1 MRKGYPHLEG
11 RVPSIRMVVEKRGS
25 PSPWMVG
32 FIFLFFMGML
42 LILFLRSPLS
52 LIEQIHIK
60 GNHLVTERDIL
71 TKAGLKKGASYFL
84 VSRSQV
90 EHRLKSLPEIAE
102 VQVTKSFPHQIYI
115 QMKEKPLIALLK
127 TKEKRLVP
135 LLADGT
141 ILQHRIL
148 SSFHQAVPVFEGWT
162 DASSTL
168 MAETAKQLAHL
179 PESIRREIMMVE
191 PVSMREDQ
199 VELQSKRGHSIRVR
213 VANLQKMM
221 SYYPFFLHHPPGN
234 LYLLESVWFTP
245 AVPN

>member
-1 MRKGYPHLEG
+1 LEG
-11 RVPSIRMVVEKRGS
+11 RVPSIRMAVEKRGS

-32 FIFLFFMGML
+32 FIFLFFVGML
-42 LILFLRSPLS
+42 LILFFRSPLS

-60 GNHLVTERDIL
+60 GNHLLTEHEIL
-71 TKAGLKKGASYFL
+71 TKTDLKKGASYFL

-115 QMKEKPLIALLK
+115 QVKEKPLIALLK
-127 TKEKRLVP
+127 TKEERLVP

-141 ILQHRIL
+141 VLQHRIL
-148 SSFHQAVPVFEGWT
+148 SSFHQAVPVFERWT
-162 DASSTL
+162 HPSPTL
-168 MAETAKQLAHL
+168 TETAKQLAHL
-179 PESIRREIMMVE
+179 PESIRREIVMVE
-191 PVSMREDQ
+191 PVSTREDQ
-199 VELQSKRGHSIRVR
+199 VKLQSKRGHSIRVR
-213 VANLQKMM
+213 VVNLQKMM